1 MDGLF
6 PISCGIKIYEGN
18 ILINPAKLREKG
30 DRKMK
35 IIKKITCLTLSFVI
49 ALGCVNICEVS
60 AVSELSKKK
69 VQNTAAVP
77 TKEEVQAT
85 LAMDTFNAINAY
97 RESKG
102 LPRLVWNDALST
114 VAFKRAKETSRKFS
128 HIRPNGSSYETLYT
142 ASGIAPLTVGESI
155 GSGFYTGSDVL
166 GTWLASDFH
175 RQMIESGAY
184 NYIAVGAFITD
195 SGVPYIV
202 AEFMQ

>member
-1 MDGLF
+1 M
-6 PISCGIKIYEGN
+6 
-18 ILINPAKLREKG
+18 
-30 DRKMK
+30 KM
-35 IIKKITCLTLSFVI
+35 IKKILCVTLSFVI
-49 ALGCVNICEVS
+49 AFGCFNICGVS

-69 VQNTAAVP
+69 AKTQDAAAAP

-102 LPRLVWNDALST
+102 LPKLVWNDALST

-128 HIRPNGSSYETLYT
+128 HIRPNGSSYESLYT

-155 GSGFYTGSDVL
+155 GTGFYTGTDML
-166 GTWLASDFH
+166 NTWLASDFH
-175 RQMIESGAY
+175 RQMIENGAY
-184 NYIAVGAFITD
+184 NFIAVGAYIND